1 MGLSI
6 RARRWL
12 DEQQRQ
18 RAADRAAA
26 EAARDAAR
34 EKFHRDWMDRHR
46 VADALRV
53 SVHKLKR
60 MTAAGLGPTPAK
72 SGDTK
77 QSRTYWHREEVAAY
91 LANPAQYEARKSSC

>member
-12 DEQQRQ
+12 DEQRRQ
-18 RAADRAAA
+18 READRAAA
-26 EAARDAAR
+26 EAEAEAAR
-34 EKFHRDWMDRHR
+34 QQFHRDWLERDR

-60 MTAAGLGPTPAK
+60 MMAAGLGPTPAK

-77 QSRTYWHREEVAAY
+77 QSRTYWHRDEVAAY
-91 LANPAQYEARKSSC
+91 LADPTAYEAHKPGR